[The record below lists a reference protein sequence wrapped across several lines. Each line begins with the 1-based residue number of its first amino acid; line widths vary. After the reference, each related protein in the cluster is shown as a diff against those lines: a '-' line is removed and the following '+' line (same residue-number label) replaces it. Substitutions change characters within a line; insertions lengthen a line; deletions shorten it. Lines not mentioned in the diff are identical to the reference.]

1 MLVALAPDPLP
12 TAAAELAPEPEAA
25 LAGVAELLEL
35 LLLPADAGLGT
46 AAAVVPAATPE
57 THAVQPSTQ
66 DATELPVSDDTHLL
80 KQAATNTVLHER
92 QN

>member
-1 MLVALAPDPLP
+1 VLAALVPDTLP
-12 TAAAELAPEPEAA
+12 AAAAEVAPDPEAA
-25 LAGVAELLEL
+25 LAGVALAGVVLP
-35 LLLPADAGLGT
+35 PADVGLGT

-66 DATELPVSDDTHLL
+66 EATELPVSDDTHLL
-80 KQAATNTVLHER
+80 KHAAINTTHHER